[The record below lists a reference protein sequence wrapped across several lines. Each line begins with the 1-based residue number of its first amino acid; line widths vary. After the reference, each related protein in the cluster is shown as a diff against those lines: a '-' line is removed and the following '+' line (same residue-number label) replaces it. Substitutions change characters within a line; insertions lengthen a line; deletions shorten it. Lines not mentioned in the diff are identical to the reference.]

1 MISRLGFVPF
11 LAAAATTWATPA
23 TAADPM
29 DEIPFAIASEGGL
42 FWEARNDG
50 RQGGHGDWALL
61 EGRLGPR
68 VLHLKLRIE
77 PPWNGLPVDAGPA
90 VLFAGLSLYG
100 DAGGDVATGGRV
112 RSLAAVTI
120 APCQGPGCQS
130 DVEIDLPLDD
140 LPAAIKRM
148 EKNGSLIW
156 VSAELTF
163 VRTFAGG
170 TWLQVLPFM
179 PVDAPIDA
187 RAGRLG
193 AVEPAKGALF
203 PFGLFPAAQA
213 TPVPPDPELFPRG
226 FDYAAAVETRRSA
239 AGDGSLPLA
248 TAPAFLRITIAPA
261 CNGSFVLTLHDERG
275 DRVFDR
281 PLEHVTSIEEQLQL
295 PIGVPWWF
303 TLHDGGGID
312 FDQGR
317 QGTGARVGPIGT
329 TEQPITV
336 DAAFDCSVPH
346 GVVRVDGAVVGP
358 TQAPATPATTAG
370 PAAPEGPALSPGTA
384 TPPQGQRAGG
394 SSGQPIVAVLA
405 LLVGLLLLVTF
416 GRRSDDRS

>member
-1 MISRLGFVPF
+1 M
-11 LAAAATTWATPA
+11 
-23 TAADPM
+23 
-29 DEIPFAIASEGGL
+29 
-42 FWEARNDG
+42 
-50 RQGGHGDWALL
+50 
-61 EGRLGPR
+61 
-68 VLHLKLRIE
+68 
-77 PPWNGLPVDAGPA
+77 
-90 VLFAGLSLYG
+90 
-100 DAGGDVATGGRV
+100 
-112 RSLAAVTI
+112 
-120 APCQGPGCQS
+120 
-130 DVEIDLPLDD
+130 
-140 LPAAIKRM
+140 
-148 EKNGSLIW
+148 
-156 VSAELTF
+156 
-163 VRTFAGG
+163 
-170 TWLQVLPFM
+170 
-179 PVDAPIDA
+179 
-187 RAGRLG
+187 
-193 AVEPAKGALF
+193 
-203 PFGLFPAAQA
+203 
-213 TPVPPDPELFPRG
+213 
-226 FDYAAAVETRRSA
+226 
-239 AGDGSLPLA
+239 
-248 TAPAFLRITIAPA
+248 
-261 CNGSFVLTLHDERG
+261 TLHDERG

-384 TPPQGQRAGG
+384 TPPQGQGAGG

>member
-1 MISRLGFVPF
+1 
-11 LAAAATTWATPA
+11 
-23 TAADPM
+23 M
-29 DEIPFAIASEGGL
+29 DDIPFAVASEGGL

-50 RQGGHGDWALL
+50 RQGAHGDWALL
-61 EGRLGPR
+61 EGHLGPR

-90 VLFAGLSLYG
+90 VLFGGLSLYG

-130 DVEIDLPLDD
+130 EVEIDLPVDD
-140 LPAAIKRM
+140 LPAAIKRL

-156 VSAELTF
+156 VSAELTL

-170 TWLQVLPFM
+170 TWLQVLPFI
-179 PVDAPIDA
+179 PIDAPIDA

-193 AVEPAKGALF
+193 AVAPATGTLF
-203 PFGLFPAAQA
+203 PFGLFPATQA
-213 TPVPPDPELFPRG
+213 TRVPPDPELFPQG
-226 FDYAAAVETRRSA
+226 FDYAAAVEIRRSA

-248 TAPAFLRITIAPA
+248 TAPALLRISIAPA
-261 CNGSFVLTLHDERG
+261 CNGSYVLTLHDERG

-281 PLEHVTSIEEQLQL
+281 SLDHITSLEEKIQL
-295 PIGVPWWF
+295 PLGVPWWF

-317 QGTGARVGPIGT
+317 QGGGTRIGPIGT
-329 TEQPITV
+329 TEQPIAV
-336 DAAFDCSVPH
+336 DAAFDCSALR

-358 TQAPATPATTAG
+358 TEAPATPPVTAA
-370 PAAPEGPALSPGTA
+370 PAAPEAPARSPGTA
-384 TPPQGQRAGG
+384 TAPQGQGAGG
-394 SSGQPIVAVLA
+394 SSGQPAVAVLA
-405 LLVGLLLLVTF
+405 LLIGLVLLVTF